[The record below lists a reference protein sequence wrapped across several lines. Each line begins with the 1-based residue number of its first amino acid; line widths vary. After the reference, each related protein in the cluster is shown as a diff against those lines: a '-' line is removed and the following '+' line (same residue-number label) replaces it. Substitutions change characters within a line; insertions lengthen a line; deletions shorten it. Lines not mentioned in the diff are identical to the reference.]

1 MAKVRREKKVLLK
14 KDVLKGIHL
23 SATKCTNILRQGLG
37 LHFSKQLVDI
47 LRETYFSIIPDE
59 KSVRSVTR
67 FFDMEEV

>member
-23 SATKCTNILRQGLG
+23 SATKCTNILRQGL
-37 LHFSKQLVDI
+37 SKQLVDI